1 MVPHS
6 NCYGLCSPSSKSPLM
21 LWAVRGYQCSS
32 NGASQRAHCQRV
44 ESSDDLDE
52 PLFRSRRARACM
64 CNSVYFLLSQRRNLF
79 LEWFWSIIFTCLL
92 MVETAR

>member
-6 NCYGLCSPSSKSPLM
+6 DFCGLCSPSSNSPLT

-32 NGASQRAHCQRV
+32 NGVSQHAHCQRV
-44 ESSDDLDE
+44 ESSDDSDE

-64 CNSVYFLLSQRRNLF
+64 CNSVYFLLGQHRNLF
-79 LEWFWSIIFTCLL
+79 LECFWSIIFTCLL